1 MTLTDIDICSN
12 ALVRIGDSPISSFIE
27 SDAARSCAAIYP
39 FVKLDILTSYPW
51 RVNMRKSDLL
61 SRDQTGPT
69 TEYKYSYQLP
79 TDMIGTIRK
88 AFNSKNTPAGP
99 QPHFQGYE
107 IYGRKLYSNAE
118 QVLVDY
124 QIDVNEQT
132 MPYYMIELLIL
143 ATAAE
148 IVLPDT
154 DRQTLAEFFTIKA
167 WGLPS
172 ENKRG
177 GQFKKATLMDSQGQ
191 RPPRTTNFP
200 LTAARQ
206 GG

>member
-12 ALVRIGDSPISSFIE
+12 ALVRLGDTPISSFTG
-27 SDAARSCAAIYP
+27 SDAGRSCAAVYP

-51 RVNMRKSDLL
+51 RINSRKSDLL
-61 SRDQTGPT
+61 SRDLVGPT

-88 AFNSKNTPAGP
+88 AFNSKKTPAGP
-99 QPHFQGYE
+99 QHHFQGYE
-107 IYGRKLYSNAE
+107 IYGRKAYTNAE
-118 QVLVDY
+118 QLLVDY
-124 QIDVNEQT
+124 QIDVNEQEL
-132 MPYYMIELLIL
+132 PYYMVELLIL

-148 IVLPDT
+148 VALANT
-154 DRQTLAEFFTIKA
+154 DKQSLGEYFSIKA

-172 ENKRG
+172 EKKRG
-177 GQFKKATLMDSQGQ
+177 GQFKKASLMDSQGQ